1 MDIKIQINGA
11 FLEGLTKTDVKLSI
25 NASSPYSFGESTRTY
40 SASIKAPRNRVN
52 DGIFYQMRN
61 FGYVKRDMKYEAKIY
76 IGGIAINKRFKAK
89 VTCDE
94 ESYSVALSQ
103 SDLKMSQLP
112 KEVVEATLIDS
123 KVGDTRFFRA
133 SDLITRALGSP
144 TPVTFPAIHY
154 GGYVPGLIIENLGQR
169 WISELLVGKSVTVFW
184 RYASETDDGTKY
196 LKGNTL
202 DIKEYDT
209 RTAMTAPGGAEQSTI
224 AVVTIDNSNAYIT
237 LDMSK
242 VGTMLGYVVLKAVYN
257 NRTVA
262 VFQKDDGQ
270 NDITQVRYKYI
281 STTMDIP
288 IYHFYGFYLS
298 REVDDITKLNALPP
312 SFMSPD
318 EAMNLS
324 GKITSIQ
331 NADGLTH
338 EWGNCGVSDAITYLT
353 DICKIFQ
360 WGWKFTTNVDDSGNT
375 NVTVN
380 VYKLIADEARNV
392 DRNHGPITFN
402 EFRQDWSDFYLST
415 DKIEDPEGLP
425 NAAVFKI
432 GDFFKS
438 IQVSKA
444 SFTAKGDIV
453 ESGVPYPQDGT
464 YPRFAIR
471 KGAIGSG
478 STWVDYFKSIEYT
491 QSLQKYYGLFS
502 DALDVTIKA
511 KIPYYY
517 IENNYK
523 ENGIVWFKQLNAF
536 FYVRSITDYNL
547 STQECKVKL
556 TKINLARAK

>member
-1 MDIKIQINGA
+1 MDVKIQINGT

-25 NASSPYSFGESTRTY
+25 NASSPYAFGESTRTY
-40 SASIKAPRNRVN
+40 SANIKAPRNQVN

-61 FGYVKRDMKYEAKIY
+61 FGYVMRDTKYEAKIY
-76 IGGIAINKRFKAK
+76 LGGIAINKRFKAK

-94 ESYSVALSQ
+94 ESYSIALSQ

-123 KVGDTRFFRA
+123 KVGNTRFFRA
-133 SDLITRALGSP
+133 SDLIKKALG
-144 TPVTFPAIHY
+144 TVNPVTFPAIDY
-154 GGYVPGLIIENLGQR
+154 GGYVPGLIIENKGQ
-169 WISELLVGKSVTVFW
+169 IGVTALLVGKSVTVFW

-196 LKGNTL
+196 LRGNAL

-209 RTAMTAPGGAEQSTI
+209 RTAMTAPGGVTESTI
-224 AVVTIDNSNAYIT
+224 AVVTMDNNAYIT

-242 VGTMLGYVVLKAVYN
+242 VGTVLNYVVLKAVYN
-257 NRTVA
+257 NQTVA
-262 VFQKDDGQ
+262 IFQKDSGQ

-281 STTMDIP
+281 STTMNIP
-288 IYHFYGFYLS
+288 IRNFYGFYIS
-298 REVDDITKLNALPP
+298 RDINDYNRLNALPP

-318 EAMNLS
+318 EAVNLS
-324 GKITSIQ
+324 GKITSLQ
-331 NADGLTH
+331 NTAGLTQ
-338 EWGNCGVSDAITYLT
+338 EFGNCGVSDAITYLT

-360 WGWKFTTNVDDSGNT
+360 WGWKFTLTEDANGNT
-375 NVTVN
+375 DVNVN

-392 DRNHGPITFN
+392 AQNGPITFN
-402 EFRQDWSDFYLST
+402 DSRQDWSDFYLST
-415 DKIEDPEGLP
+415 DKIEDSEGLP
-425 NAAVFKI
+425 NTAVFKI

-438 IQVSKA
+438 LQVSKA

-471 KGAIGSG
+471 KGAVGSG
-478 STWVDYFKSIEYT
+478 STWVEYFKSIEYT

-511 KIPYYY
+511 KIPYYH

-556 TKINLARAK
+556 TKINLSRQK

>member
-1 MDIKIQINGA
+1 MDIKIQINGT

-40 SASIKAPRNRVN
+40 SANIKAPRNRVN

-61 FGYVKRDMKYEAKIY
+61 FGYVMRDTKYEARIY

-94 ESYSVALSQ
+94 ESYSIALSQ
-103 SDLKMSQLP
+103 LDLKMSQLP

-123 KVGDTRFFRA
+123 KVGNTRFFRA
-133 SDLITRALGSP
+133 SDLIKQALG
-144 TPVTFPAIHY
+144 TVNPVTFPAIDY
-154 GGYVPGLIIENLGQR
+154 GGYAPGLIIENKGQ
-169 WISELLVGKSVTVFW
+169 IGITALLVGKSVTVFW

-196 LKGNTL
+196 FRGNAL

-209 RTAMTAPGGAEQSTI
+209 RTVMTAPGGVTESTV
-224 AVVTIDNSNAYIT
+224 AVVTMDNNAYIT

-242 VGTMLGYVVLKAVYN
+242 VGTVLNYVVLKAVYN
-257 NRTVA
+257 NQTVA
-262 VFQKDDGQ
+262 IFQKDGEQ

-281 STTMDIP
+281 STTMNIP
-288 IYHFYGFYLS
+288 IRNFYGFYIS
-298 REVDDITKLNALPP
+298 RDINDYNRLNALPP

-318 EAMNLS
+318 EAVNLS
-324 GKITSIQ
+324 GKITSLQ
-331 NADGLTH
+331 NTAGLTQ
-338 EWGNCGVSDAITYLT
+338 EFGNCGVSDAITYLT

-360 WGWKFTTNVDDSGNT
+360 WGWKFTLTEDVNGNT
-375 NVTVN
+375 NVNVN

-392 DRNHGPITFN
+392 AQNGPITFN
-402 EFRQDWSDFYLST
+402 DSRQDWSDFYLST
-415 DKIEDPEGLP
+415 DKIEDSEGLP
-425 NAAVFKI
+425 NTAVFKI
-432 GDFFKS
+432 GDYFKS
-438 IQVSKA
+438 LQVSKA

-453 ESGVPYPQDGT
+453 ESNVPYPQDGT

-471 KGAIGSG
+471 KGAVGSG
-478 STWVDYFKSIEYT
+478 STWVEYFKSINYT

-517 IENNYK
+517 IENKYK
-523 ENGIVWFKQLNAF
+523 ENGVVWFKQLNAF
-536 FYVRSITDYNL
+536 FYIRSITDYNL
-547 STQECKVKL
+547 STQECKIKL
-556 TKINLARAK
+556 TKINLLRQK

>member
-1 MDIKIQINGA
+1 
-11 FLEGLTKTDVKLSI
+11 
-25 NASSPYSFGESTRTY
+25 
-40 SASIKAPRNRVN
+40 
-52 DGIFYQMRN
+52 
-61 FGYVKRDMKYEAKIY
+61 
-76 IGGIAINKRFKAK
+76 
-89 VTCDE
+89 
-94 ESYSVALSQ
+94 
-103 SDLKMSQLP
+103 
-112 KEVVEATLIDS
+112 
-123 KVGDTRFFRA
+123 
-133 SDLITRALGSP
+133 
-144 TPVTFPAIHY
+144 
-154 GGYVPGLIIENLGQR
+154 
-169 WISELLVGKSVTVFW
+169 
-184 RYASETDDGTKY
+184 
-196 LKGNTL
+196 
-202 DIKEYDT
+202 
-209 RTAMTAPGGAEQSTI
+209 
-224 AVVTIDNSNAYIT
+224 
-237 LDMSK
+237 
-242 VGTMLGYVVLKAVYN
+242 
-257 NRTVA
+257 
-262 VFQKDDGQ
+262 
-270 NDITQVRYKYI
+270 
-281 STTMDIP
+281 
-288 IYHFYGFYLS
+288 
-298 REVDDITKLNALPP
+298 
-312 SFMSPD
+312 MSPD

-415 DKIEDPEGLP
+415 DKIEDSEGLP
-425 NAAVFKI
+425 NTAVFKI

-536 FYVRSITDYNL
+536 FYVRSIMDYNL

>member
-1 MDIKIQINGA
+1 MDVKIQINGT
-11 FLEGLTKTDVKLSI
+11 FLDGLTKTEVKLSI

-40 SASIKAPRNRVN
+40 SANIKAPRNQVN

-61 FGYVKRDMKYEAKIY
+61 FGYVMRDMKYEAKIY
-76 IGGIAINKRFKAK
+76 LGGIAINKRFKAK

-94 ESYSVALSQ
+94 ESYSIALSQ

-112 KEVVEATLIDS
+112 KEVVETTLIDS
-123 KVGDTRFFRA
+123 NVGNTRFFRA
-133 SDLITRALGSP
+133 SDLIKQALG
-144 TPVTFPAIHY
+144 TVNPVTFPAIDY
-154 GGYVPGLIIENLGQR
+154 GGYVPGLIIENKGQ
-169 WISELLVGKSVTVFW
+169 IGITDLLVGKSVTVFW

-196 LKGNTL
+196 FRGNAL

-209 RTAMTAPGGAEQSTI
+209 RTAMTAPGGVTESTV
-224 AVVTIDNSNAYIT
+224 AVVTMDNNAYIT

-242 VGTMLGYVVLKAVYN
+242 VGTVLNYVVLKAVYN
-257 NRTVA
+257 NQTVA
-262 VFQKDDGQ
+262 VFQKDGEQ

-281 STTMDIP
+281 STTMNIP
-288 IYHFYGFYLS
+288 IRNFYGFYIS
-298 REVDDITKLNALPP
+298 RDINDYKRLNALPP

-318 EAMNLS
+318 EAVNLS
-324 GKITSIQ
+324 GKITSLQ
-331 NADGLTH
+331 NATGLTQ
-338 EWGNCGVSDAITYLT
+338 EFGNCGVSDAITYLT

-360 WGWKFTTNVDDSGNT
+360 WGWKFTLTEDVNGNT
-375 NVTVN
+375 NVNVN

-392 DRNHGPITFN
+392 AQNGPITFN
-402 EFRQDWSDFYLST
+402 DSRQDWSDFYLST
-415 DKIEDPEGLP
+415 DKIEDSEGSP
-425 NAAVFKI
+425 NTAVFKI
-432 GDFFKS
+432 GDYFKS
-438 IQVSKA
+438 LQVSKA

-453 ESGVPYPQDGT
+453 ESNVPYPQDGT

-471 KGAIGSG
+471 KGAVGSG
-478 STWVDYFKSIEYT
+478 STWVEYFKSIEYT

-511 KIPYYY
+511 KIPYYH

-523 ENGIVWFKQLNAF
+523 ENGVVWFKQLNAF

-556 TKINLARAK
+556 TKINLSRRK